1 VRIADSVVVITGG
14 ARGIGLTVGEWL
26 AARGARIVLGDVLG
40 PELHGAVDRIRA
52 AGGQAAGVV
61 ANVTS
66 DGDIARLMDEAISTF
81 GAINVVWANA
91 GIARDGLMLEPDPRT
106 GKVSH
111 VLGTDAFRDVLDV
124 NVTGAFITLR
134 EGARRLVDHG
144 WPGLLLVT
152 SSMHM
157 NGHPGQINYS
167 SSKAVVALWPK
178 ILVGELHSCGIR
190 HVRAVGIA
198 PGYTATEG
206 VKRTNAAAL
215 DELLGAVHLRRLV
228 EPEELAALVGHV
240 IENEAIDATTIE
252 ITAGATYGPWQRAR

>member
-1 VRIADSVVVITGG
+1 LA
-14 ARGIGLTVGEWL
+14 VGQWL
-26 AARGARIVLGDVLG
+26 AARGAKIVLGDVLG

-52 AGGQAAGVV
+52 AGGQATGVV

-66 DGDIARLMDEAISTF
+66 DADVARLMDEAIANF

-91 GIARDGLMLEPDPRT
+91 GIARDGLMLEPDPQT
-106 GKVSH
+106 GKIGH
-111 VLGTDAFRDVLDV
+111 VLGTDAFRAVLDV

-157 NGHPGQINYS
+157 KGHPGQINYS
-167 SSKAVVALWPK
+167 SSKAAVALWPK

-198 PGYTATEG
+198 PGYTGTEA
-206 VKRTNAAAL
+206 VKRMDPAAM
-215 DELLGAVHLRRLV
+215 DQLLGGIHLRRLV
-228 EPEELAALVGHV
+228 EPEELAALIGHV

-252 ITAGATYGPWQRAR
+252 ITAGATYGAWQRAR